1 MALTVEDGTG
11 LAGADSY
18 VSLSDADQYALD
30 HGNPST
36 WSLLTESQ
44 KEEKLRL
51 AAQGLDLEYFG
62 RWLGTRKET
71 TQALEWPRSEVEDE
85 DGNAVDDDS
94 VPSRIQDAQVELAL
108 EFATG
113 KSIHASQSDRS
124 RIKSERK
131 RLDVLETETEYLGG
145 KAQSSVASFP
155 KVDRLVARFTT
166 GDANTLFR
174 G

>member
-113 KSIHASQSDRS
+113 KSIHAS
-124 RIKSERK
+124 
-131 RLDVLETETEYLGG
+131 
-145 KAQSSVASFP
+145 VASFP